1 MCRFYNIDEFNK
13 SLGIGYSWLGYD
25 FQRTGINKHV
35 KFLQLSYAF
44 EVGGIER
51 V

>member
-13 SLGIGYSWLGYD
+13 SVGIGYSWLGYD

-35 KFLQLSYAF
+35 KFL
-44 EVGGIER
+44 
-51 V
+51 